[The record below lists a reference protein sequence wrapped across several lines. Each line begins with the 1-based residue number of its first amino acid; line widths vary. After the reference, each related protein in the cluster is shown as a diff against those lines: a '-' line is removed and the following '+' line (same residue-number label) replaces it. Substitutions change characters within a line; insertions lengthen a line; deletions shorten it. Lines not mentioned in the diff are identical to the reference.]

1 MKNILLE
8 HIPCDLCGSNN
19 YKIRYRKPDT
29 SLWLNQFEYPV
40 VERINCGLVFVNPRP
55 MEKSMADFYTK
66 NYHENRDGRETGTF
80 YYKFLFKSGGNW
92 QKIYFKKLNIIQK
105 IAGRIGYYF
114 DKIIFNSH
122 WEAKNKKSGIMI
134 VEFQKKEYI

>member
-1 MKNILLE
+1 
-8 HIPCDLCGSNN
+8 
-19 YKIRYRKPDT
+19 
-29 SLWLNQFEYPV
+29 
-40 VERINCGLVFVNPRP
+40 
-55 MEKSMADFYTK
+55 MADFYTK
-66 NYHENRDGRETGTF
+66 NYHENRDGRGTGTF